1 MSYTVFFGIHSH
13 HVSEARLLEALDQI
27 AQDFDESPQS
37 MLCLLAAPVD
47 GVTWFTFVCSVFRR
61 DAAMSAGFFS
71 DMLGLAG
78 LDFAVQEHHD
88 FLSSD
93 VVFRHY
99 HEGKT
104 DLVVRSDGGEV
115 AITTGNVDPAIP
127 REGDAVVVGLRTL
140 GWSTNPAWK
149 SIGATSRM
157 VVLRKDRAKPE
168 RLVIEQRTKS
178 SLKLPPVKVIR
189 GLGEVGFSYWRD
201 HAQERFPLKPVVEA
215 PAKNEIVSL
224 NVLVGK
230 PGVWPD
236 LTNVETIKGR
246 LQVVDSYDETR
257 PDPSA
262 YGLRIVDLGGVRVM
276 KYSSSFYVQGACER
290 IVGKHLEAADSI
302 EFRGSGE
309 QHIELPK
316 LQKLRFGNVT
326 LGQSRELVLPEL
338 VEVQKLTLRLP
349 RETCKVM
356 LPKLEKG
363 ELVLVVETFDAASVL
378 EIPLLARSNVHVEA
392 RDQAQRAQLLAH
404 LGPATVKPETN
415 RPSAK
420 KKAAKSGA
428 KKRS

>member
-1 MSYTVFFGIHSH
+1 MTYTVFFGIHSN

-37 MLCLLAAPVD
+37 MLCLLAEPVD
-47 GVTWFTFVCSVFRR
+47 GVTWFTFVCSVFQR
-61 DAAMSAGFFS
+61 DAAMAAGFFR
-71 DMLGLAG
+71 DMFGLAR
-78 LDFAVQEHHD
+78 LDYAVMEYHD
-88 FLSSD
+88 FFSSD
-93 VVFRHY
+93 VVFRHS
-99 HEGKT
+99 HEDKT

-127 REGDAVVVGLRTL
+127 REGEAVVIGLRTL

-178 SLKLPPVKVIR
+178 SPKLPPVKVIR
-189 GLGEVGFSYWRD
+189 GSGEVGFSYWRD
-201 HAQERFPLKPVVEA
+201 HAQERFPLKPVAEV

-224 NVLVGK
+224 NVFVGK

-246 LQVVDSYDETR
+246 LQVVDSYEETR

-276 KYSSSFYVQGACER
+276 KYSTSFYVQGACER
-290 IVGKHLEAADSI
+290 IVGKYLEAADSL
-302 EFRGSGE
+302 ELRGSGE

-338 VEVQKLTLRLP
+338 VEVQKLTLHLP
-349 RETCKVM
+349 WGPWKVS

-363 ELVLVVETFDAASVL
+363 TLILHVDGFDAQNTLDVPFLS
-378 EIPLLARSNVHVEA
+378 RSNIRVEA
-392 RDQAQRAQLLAH
+392 KEQGIRDRIRAH
-404 LGPATVKPETN
+404 LGRAAATPDKP
-415 RPSAK
+415 
-420 KKAAKSGA
+420 GA
-428 KKRS
+428 KKRKKASKSKAKKR